1 MDQYSVKSNGY
12 DSTFPDP
19 LASHEIKVGKGYGL
33 QYAKAIYSQWGS
45 VEWEGSLYAKRWKE
59 FEISRDYANGTQDTS
74 IYKQILTSLDPNNG
88 DGSLVN
94 LDWTPV
100 PIVPKFVKIVV
111 NKILSSKFYP
121 NVEAVD
127 PLSRSEKDYEKN
139 KVKVFIENRDVL
151 KEAKESGLR
160 TEVDPD
166 ALPDTAE
173 ETEIFLETNI
183 KTAAEVAAQIGINL
197 TLTWNDFDD
206 RVFRRNVEDLVTCG
220 MAVTKRSNDP
230 NYGIV
235 EEYVDPAYFIHSFT
249 DDPNFSDLT
258 YAGHIKRMSIAELK
272 RIAGDQFTEDQ
283 YENMA
288 RTVMNRFGNDSGRMT
303 NSRYDV
309 GMERYYY
316 GYDEYTI
323 EVMDFEFVSV
333 DNIIF
338 EKKQS
343 RFGNVGFYFKGHK
356 YNAPQQ
362 SVYDREAVYM
372 QNQTLYG
379 GRYIL
384 GTEYIFDYGVKKNIP
399 KNVHDLSR
407 TKMSYSVMATNI
419 RRMIP
424 KSMVS
429 SIIGFADQLQIT
441 HLKLQQSIAKAKPD
455 GLIVDIEGLEN
466 VQLGRGGELQPLD
479 IQDIYEQT
487 GIFYYRSKNPDG
499 SFQNPPIRPL
509 DNSIRNINELI
520 TIYNHALRMIRD
532 ATGINEVM
540 DGSSPKGEQLVGVR
554 QQQLAAANNALYDI
568 TNAANVLYKKI
579 CEDIVKCL
587 QILPSKSILY
597 RAYETAIGRENMAVL
612 NSFADLPMYNFGV
625 HVVSEMSEVDRMYL
639 EQNIQASIAQ
649 GELDIEDAIAIR
661 GLRDIDQAERLLVI
675 RRKKRMKAR
684 QEMAQQNSQFQA
696 QANAQVA
703 QVTSQ
708 AKMQEEQMKAQL
720 DAQRIQLEAQVKA
733 QMLQLEYQL
742 KMQLAQLQGQFGIA
756 EQQIESGVRQTAD
769 QEAEDRKDERI
780 KEQAVAQ
787 SKLIAQRKGERP
799 ELKKDDLKEDDD
811 IVDIILQG
819 S

>member
-19 LASHEIKVGKGYGL
+19 LASHEVKVNKGYGL
-33 QYAKAIYSQWGS
+33 QYAKAIYGQWGS
-45 VEWEGSLYAKRWKE
+45 AEYEGSLYGKRWKE
-59 FEISRDYANGTQDTS
+59 FEISRDYANGTQNTS

-139 KVKVFIENRDVL
+139 KMKVFIENKDVL
-151 KEAKESGLR
+151 KEAKETGLR

-197 TLTWNDFDD
+197 TLSWNDFDE

-235 EEYVDPAYFIHSFT
+235 EEYVDPAYFVHSFT
-249 DDPNFSDLT
+249 DDPTFSDII
-258 YAGHIKRMSIAELK
+258 YAGHTKRMSIAELK
-272 RIAGDQFTEDQ
+272 RIAGDEFTEEQ
-283 YENMA
+283 YETMA
-288 RTVMNRFGNDSGRMT
+288 RTVMNRFGNDSGRFMDQ
-303 NSRYDV
+303 RYDV

-323 EVMDFEFVSV
+323 DVMEFEFISV

-338 EKKQS
+338 EKKES
-343 RFGNVGFYFKGHK
+343 RFGNVGFYYKGHK
-356 YNAPQQ
+356 YSAPQQ

-379 GRYIL
+379 GKFII
-384 GTEYIFDYGVKKNIP
+384 GTDYLFDYGVKKNIP

-429 SIIGFADQLQIT
+429 GIIGFADQLQLS
-441 HLKLQQSIAKAKPD
+441 HLKIQQAIAKAKPD

-487 GIFYYRSKNPDG
+487 GIFYHRSKNADG

-520 TIYNHALRMIRD
+520 TLYNHYLRMIRD

-540 DGSSPKGEQLVGVR
+540 DGTSPKGDQLVGVR
-554 QQQLAAANNALYDI
+554 QQQLSAANNALYDI
-568 TNAANVLYKKI
+568 TNASVVLYRKI

-587 QILPSKSILY
+587 QILPPKSILY
-597 RAYETAIGRENMAVL
+597 MAYETAIGRENMAVL
-612 NSFADLPMYNFGV
+612 SSFSNLPMYNFGV
-625 HVVSEMSEVDRMYL
+625 RVVADMNEVDRMYL

-661 GLRDIDQAERLLVI
+661 QLRDIDQAERLLIV
-675 RRKKRMKAR
+675 RRKKRMKMR

-708 AKMQEEQMKAQL
+708 GKMQEEQMKAQL
-720 DAQRIQLEAQVKA
+720 EAQKIQLEGQVKA

-756 EQQIESGVRQTAD
+756 EQQIESGVRQSAD
-769 QEAEDRKDERI
+769 QESEDRKDQRI

-799 ELKKDDLKEDDD
+799 ELKKEDLEGQED
-811 IVDIILQG
+811 IVNLILNQ
-819 S
+819 

>member
-1 MDQYSVKSNGY
+1 MDQYSVKSNSY

-19 LASHEIKVGKGYGL
+19 FASHDVKASKRYGL
-33 QYAKAIYSQWGS
+33 QYAKAVYGQWGS
-45 VEWEGSLYAKRWKE
+45 AQYEGSLYSKRFRE
-59 FEISRDYANGTQDTS
+59 FEIARDYANGTQDTS

-121 NVEAVD
+121 NIEAVD

-139 KVKVFIENRDVL
+139 KMKIFIENKDIL
-151 KEAKESGLR
+151 KEAKDSGLR

-183 KTAAEVAAQIGINL
+183 KTAAEIAAQIGINL
-197 TLTWNDFDD
+197 TLSWNDFDE
-206 RVFRRNVEDLVTCG
+206 RIFRRNVEDLVTCG

-235 EEYVDPAYFIHSFT
+235 EDYVDPAFFIHSFT
-249 DDPNFSDLT
+249 ADPNFTDIT
-258 YAGHIKRMSIAELK
+258 YAGHVKRMSISELK
-272 RIAGDQFTEDQ
+272 RTAGNQFTEDE
-283 YENMA
+283 YEKMA
-288 RTVMNRFGNDSGRMT
+288 RTVMNRFGNDS
-303 NSRYDV
+303 SRLMGSGYDP

-323 EVMDFEFVSV
+323 EVLDFEFVSV

-338 EKKQS
+338 EKKES
-343 RFGNVGFYFKGHK
+343 RFGNIGFYYKGHK

-379 GRYIL
+379 GNYIL
-384 GTEYIFDYGVKKNIP
+384 GTDYIYDYGLKKNIP
-399 KNVHDLSR
+399 KNVHDITR
-407 TKMSYSVMATNI
+407 TRMSYSIVATNI
-419 RRMIP
+419 RKSIP

-429 SIIGFADQLQIT
+429 GIIGFADQLQIT

-455 GLIVDIEGLEN
+455 GLIIDIEGLEN

-479 IQDIYEQT
+479 LQDIYEQT

-509 DNSIRNINELI
+509 ENGIRNINELI

-540 DGSSPKGEQLVGVR
+540 DGSSPKGDQLVGVR
-554 QQQLAAANNALYDI
+554 QQQLAAGNNALGDI
-568 TNAANVLYKKI
+568 TNAAIVLYRRI
-579 CEDIVKCL
+579 CEDVVKCL
-587 QILPSKSILY
+587 QILPPKSILY
-597 RAYETAIGRENMAVL
+597 QAYETAIGRENMAVL
-612 NSFADLPMYNFGV
+612 SSFSNLPMYNFGV
-625 HVVSEMSEVDRMYL
+625 RVVADMNEIDRMYL

-661 GLRDIDQAERLLVI
+661 QLRDIDQAERLLIV
-675 RRKKRMKAR
+675 RRKKRMKVR

-708 AKMQEEQMKAQL
+708 AKMQEDQMKAQL
-720 DAQRIQLEAQVKA
+720 DAQKIQLEAEAKA
-733 QMLQLEYQL
+733 QLLQVEYGL
-742 KMQLAQLQGQFGIA
+742 KMQLAQLQGDYGVK
-756 EQQIESGVRQTAD
+756 EQQIESGVRQSAD
-769 QEAEDRKDERI
+769 QEAEDRKDNRI

-787 SKLIAQRKGERP
+787 SKLIAQRKGDRS
-799 ELKKDDLKEDDD
+799 ELEKKDLEGQED
-811 IVDIILQG
+811 IVDIILNQ
-819 S
+819 